1 MPDSRFYEVLAPAST
16 SELAALTGARVAE
29 GAKVERLIAGV
40 GSLTGATVDDLSF
53 CADGRHLAGL
63 EATMAGACFVTE
75 ALASSA
81 PWSCVALITPF
92 PQAAYAQAAD
102 RLVRPRSYGSGESAV
117 DPSAI
122 LEDGVIVSPGA
133 RVGPG
138 ARIGSGTVIGP
149 GASIGPGVAIGR
161 DGYIGPGAVVGFAL
175 LGDRVRIHA
184 GAIIGEPG
192 FGAAPGPK
200 GVVDVP
206 QLGRV
211 ILQDGVT
218 VGANSCIDRGA
229 FDDTVVGENTKI
241 DNLVQIAHNVVIGRN
256 CLLAAQTGISGSTV
270 IEDGCML
277 GGQVGIAD
285 HLTIGAGARL
295 AAAAGVM
302 KNVPARE
309 TWGGTPARP
318 IGRWMRETATL
329 ARMAKRLPGGT
340 DQE

>member
-16 SELAALTGARVAE
+16 SELAALTGARVA
-29 GAKVERLIAGV
+29 GAERLIAGV
-40 GSLTGATVDDLSF
+40 GSLTGATTDDLSF
-53 CADGRHLAGL
+53 CADGRHLGEL
-63 EATMAGACFVTE
+63 EATLAGACFVIDR
-75 ALASSA
+75 LVSSV
-81 PWSCVALITPF
+81 PQSCVTLITAF
-92 PQAAYAQAAD
+92 PQAAYAQAAN
-102 RLVRPRSYGSGESAV
+102 RLVRPRSFGFSWSSV

-122 LEDGVIVSPGA
+122 LEDGVIISPGA

-149 GASIGPGVAIGR
+149 GAIIGPGVAIGR
-161 DGYIGPGAVVGFAL
+161 DGYVGPCAVVGFAL

-184 GAIIGEPG
+184 GVIIGEPG
-192 FGAAPGPK
+192 FGAAPGPR

-277 GGQVGIAD
+277 GGQVGITD
-285 HLTIGAGARL
+285 HVTIGAGARL

-302 KNVPARE
+302 KNVPSGE

-318 IGRWMRETATL
+318 LGRWMRETATL
-329 ARMAKRLPGGT
+329 ARMAKRWPGGI
-340 DQE
+340 DQG

>member
-16 SELAALTGARVAE
+16 SELVALTGARVAGE
-29 GAKVERLIAGV
+29 AGSERVIAGV
-40 GSLTGATVDDLSF
+40 GSLASATADDLSF
-53 CADGRHLAGL
+53 CAAVRHLGSLETTLAGV
-63 EATMAGACFVTE
+63 CFVTA

-81 PWSCVALITPF
+81 PRSCMALITGF
-92 PQAAYAQAAD
+92 PQAAYAQAAN
-102 RLVRPRSYGSGESAV
+102 RLVRPRGYGSSVSPV
-117 DPSAI
+117 DPSAT

-138 ARIGSGTVIGP
+138 VRIGAGTVIGP
-149 GASIGPGVAIGR
+149 GAFIGPGVMIGR

-175 LGDRVRIHA
+175 LGDRVRVHA

-256 CLLAAQTGISGSTV
+256 CLLAAQTGISGTTV

-277 GGQVGIAD
+277 GGRVGISD

-295 AAAAGVM
+295 AAASGVM
-302 KNVPARE
+302 KNVPAGE

-318 IGRWMRETATL
+318 MGRWMRETATL
-329 ARMAKRLPGGT
+329 ARMTKRRPRGI
-340 DQE
+340 DQG